1 MLQHRTPVRQ
11 RYDSKNMQWLM
22 KFVAGLVVG
31 VAVLWGWSYLGSH
44 RGEATMDL
52 VAMLDQASLRRPG
65 PEVFAV
71 RRVTVGADTRAG
83 IAVAQAS
90 RVAWDLTVPAGAWV
104 EAHLALEESAWN
116 QPGDGVLFR
125 IGVSVDGRYDE
136 LLTQALNPSGVP
148 ADRRWVPVEID
159 LTPYAGRQ
167 VSLILNTGSLDTTDF
182 DLAVWGDLRLVTR

>member
-1 MLQHRTPVRQ
+1 
-11 RYDSKNMQWLM
+11 MQWLM
-22 KFVAGLVVG
+22 KFVAG
-31 VAVLWGWSYLGSH
+31 VAVGMAALWGWNYLRSH
-44 RGEATMDL
+44 QGEATMDF
-52 VAMLDQASLRRPG
+52 VAMLNQASLRRPA
-65 PEVFAV
+65 PEVFAA
-71 RRVTVGADTRAG
+71 RPVTVGGDTRAG

-90 RVAWDLTVPAGAWV
+90 RVAWDITVPAGAWV

-116 QPGDGVLFR
+116 QPGDGVMFR

-136 LLTQALNPSGVP
+136 LLTQAVNPSGV
-148 ADRRWVPVEID
+148 ATDRRWVPVQVD